1 MMKIIPIYVDE
12 AGRWPLAWPM
22 FVGLLLSLKQFSDD
36 DLKMFDDSK
45 KLTEKK
51 REILFSEILK
61 KEEKSELLWEVVS
74 VTSEEIDLYGMTIA
88 EQIAIVRWFFK
99 ILSRWWQHFSLPN
112 AIATILTKK
121 SHTLSECNQI
131 LSFFEKEK
139 EIIFQLVIDG
149 NRTFWIE
156 KILPTVLLKTIVHGD
171 ALVKEIGMASILAKV
186 SRDHLM
192 ITLSKQYPLYH
203 FEIHKGYG
211 TKLHKNLI
219 DQYWPC
225 EIHRKLFLKWIF
237 PDHNILKLPPKEY

>member
-61 KEEKSELLWEVVS
+61 KEEKSELFWEVAS
-74 VTSEEIDLYGMTIA
+74 VTAEEIDTYGMTLA
-88 EQIAIVRWFFK
+88 EQIAIIRWLFS
-99 ILSRWWQHFSLPN
+99 LLWRWSENFSLPSGIKKN
-112 AIATILTKK
+112 LTKK
-121 SHTLSECNQI
+121 KHTLTECNQI

-139 EIIFQLVIDG
+139 EIKFQLVIDG
-149 NRTFWIE
+149 NRTFGIE
-156 KILPTVLLKTIVHGD
+156 KVLPGLTIHPIIHGD

-237 PDHNILKLPPKEY
+237 PDHNISKNPPEKY